1 MGAHRASDERSD
13 EELMAQVVNGD
24 RDAFA
29 SLVGRHLDA
38 IHAFNRRLLGN
49 AEDAADLSQE
59 TFLRLWRRA
68 ETWQPG
74 RVKFATWLHRIARN
88 LCIDALRRRRE
99 TEALDVEMP
108 ADGAGP
114 DAAPARER
122 LQAALG
128 RALAALPER
137 QRTALALCHRQGM
150 SNREAAEVLGVG
162 VDALESLLARARRT
176 LRGLLRDH
184 RQPH

>member
-1 MGAHRASDERSD
+1 
-13 EELMAQVVNGD
+13 MAQVVNGD

-29 SLVGRHLDA
+29 SLVRRHLDA

-137 QRTALALCHRQGM
+137 QRSALALCHRQGM

-176 LRGLLRDH
+176 LRSLLRDH

>member
-1 MGAHRASDERSD
+1 
-13 EELMAQVVNGD
+13 MAQVVNGD

-29 SLVGRHLDA
+29 SLVRRHLDA
-38 IHAFNRRLLGN
+38 IHAFNSRLAGN
-49 AEDAADLSQE
+49 AEDAADLAQE

-74 RVKFATWLHRIARN
+74 RVRFATWLHRIARN

-99 TEALDVEMP
+99 TEALDVETL

-114 DAAPARER
+114 DAAPERER
-122 LQAALG
+122 LQAALS

-176 LRGLLRDH
+176 LRGLLRDY
-184 RQPH
+184 RQPHR

>member
-1 MGAHRASDERSD
+1 
-13 EELMAQVVNGD
+13 MAQVVNGD

-29 SLVGRHLDA
+29 SLVRRHLDA
-38 IHAFNRRLLGN
+38 IHAFNCRLAGN
-49 AEDAADLSQE
+49 AEDAADLAQE
-59 TFLRLWRRA
+59 TFLRLWHRA

-74 RVKFATWLHRIARN
+74 RVRFATWLHRIARN

-99 TEALDVEMP
+99 TEALNVETL

-114 DAAPARER
+114 DAAPERER
-122 LQAALG
+122 LQAALS

-176 LRGLLRDH
+176 LRGLLRDY
-184 RQPH
+184 RQPHR